1 MKISFDQNITQNFSE
16 AICREWIE
24 TNGLGGWA
32 SSTIIGANTRRY
44 HGVLVVD
51 RPTVGRMVLL
61 SKLDET
67 IETDDQRFELS
78 TNIYPGAIH
87 PQGFRYLQKFS
98 KSLFPTF
105 TFELAGIRLQKTIAG
120 VYSKNMTL
128 ILYKVIYAPSSFI
141 LEFRPF
147 VAGRDYHSLMH
158 ANNAINWDFSYQE
171 EIFSARPYEG
181 LPELFIHIPGALF
194 EADQGWYYNFEYP
207 VEKFRGLDF
216 QEDLF
221 TYGVFKC
228 NLRAGDDLGVV
239 VSTHN
244 PNGLDAFVLF
254 DKEKERRQGLSIGL
268 KVVDEI
274 STALTLAADQ
284 FIVTRGNDSK
294 TIIAGYHW
302 FSDWGR
308 DTMISLPGLTLATK
322 RFNDAKEIIRTFA
335 QSVSQGMIPN
345 RFPETGEEPE
355 YNTADATLWF
365 FVAIFKYLRHT
376 GDKEF
381 VKDEVMPVLQD
392 IIEWHERGT
401 RYNIHVDNDGLLY
414 GGEPGVQLTWM
425 DAKIGD
431 YVVTPRTGK
440 AVEINALWCNAL
452 AIFASLSKYFDQMDQ
467 ARHYAKKTFQVKKR
481 FEEVFWYEKG
491 GYLYD
496 FIDGDTCDTS
506 IRPNQIFALCL
517 PYQILEGE
525 KAKRVLQVIE
535 DHLLT
540 PFGLRSLA
548 PQDPKYRSL
557 YTGSSY
563 QRDSAYHQGPV
574 WSWLLG

>member
-1 MKISFDQNITQNFSE
+1 
-16 AICREWIE
+16 
-24 TNGLGGWA
+24 
-32 SSTIIGANTRRY
+32 
-44 HGVLVVD
+44 
-51 RPTVGRMVLL
+51 
-61 SKLDET
+61 
-67 IETDDQRFELS
+67 
-78 TNIYPGAIH
+78 
-87 PQGFRYLQKFS
+87 
-98 KSLFPTF
+98 
-105 TFELAGIRLQKTIAG
+105 LQKTIAA
-120 VYSKNMTL
+120 VHSENMTL
-128 ILYKVIYAPSSFI
+128 ILYKVIDTPSSFI

-158 ANNAINWDFSYQE
+158 ANNAINRDFSYQE
-171 EIFSARPYEG
+171 EIFSVWPYEE

-228 NLRAGDDLGVV
+228 NLRAGDELGVI

-244 PNGLDAFVLF
+244 PAGLDAFVLF
-254 DKEKERRQGLSIGL
+254 EDEKERRQGLLTGL

-274 STALTLAADQ
+274 STALSLAADQ

-302 FSDWGR
+302 FSDRGR
-308 DTMISLPGLTLATK
+308 DAMISLPGLTLATK
-322 RFNDAKEIIRTFA
+322 RFNDAKKIIRTFA

-355 YNTADATLWF
+355 YNTADAALWF
-365 FVAIFKYLRHT
+365 FAAIFKYLRHT

-381 VKDEVMPVLQD
+381 VKDEVMPVLKD

-414 GGEPGVQLTWM
+414 TGEPGVQLTWM
-425 DAKIGD
+425 DAKVGD
-431 YVVTPRTGK
+431 FVVTPRMGK

-467 ARHYAKKTFQVKKR
+467 ARLYAKKTFQVKKR
-481 FEEVFWYEKG
+481 FEEVFWNEKG

-496 FIDGDTCDTS
+496 FIDADTCDTS
-506 IRPNQIFALCL
+506 IRPNQIFAICL

-525 KAKRVLQVIE
+525 KAKKVLQTIE

-548 PQDPKYRSL
+548 PQDPKYRPL
-557 YTGSSY
+557 YSGNSY
-563 QRDSAYHQGPV
+563 QRDRAYHQGPA
-574 WSWLLG
+574 WSWLLGPYLTALIRLYGQPGKAKARKILEGFKPHFEDAGVGTVSEIFDAEAPYTSRGCIAQAWSVAELLRAYIEDVID